1 MMHAFQMQVLSFNRQ
16 FKYKIQRRLEIFQF
30 LFIVSFFLIKAKHM
44 NLPFFTR
51 ILLLLLSS
59 KLIHFSI
66 QGIVSIFRTFHI
78 KDI

>member
-44 NLPFFTR
+44 NLLF
-51 ILLLLLSS
+51 LQEYCYYYYQA
-59 KLIHFSI
+59 K
-66 QGIVSIFRTFHI
+66 
-78 KDI
+78 